1 MNRNRM
7 AQQLTHILFVPLI
20 GAALAVTGCAS
31 QPKAE
36 SNIEG
41 ARSHLEELQSNSL
54 LSNRAPVAIRE
65 AEDAVNAAEEAD
77 LDSEEGRHLAR
88 IARHKVNLAEA
99 RAWERYYDDERDN
112 LVEERD
118 RARLAARTREA
129 ERARAEAQQ
138 ATLHAR
144 ASEEETARLRSQ
156 IEELNARPTD
166 RGLVLTL
173 GDVLFD
179 TGQHVL
185 KPGAHGDLDRLAD
198 FLREYDERDV
208 RIMGHTDSTGDAGF
222 NQELSQ
228 RRAEAVKQYLV
239 AQGIEPR
246 RVLTFGRGESA
257 PVASNDTPG
266 GRQMNRRVDIL
277 IENPALAG
285 TSRRR

>member
-1 MNRNRM
+1 MNWNHMTTQWARF
-7 AQQLTHILFVPLI
+7 LFVPVMVAVLV
-20 GAALAVTGCAS
+20 AAGCAS
-31 QPKAE
+31 QPKAQ
-36 SNIEG
+36 SDIEG
-41 ARSHLEELQSNSL
+41 ARSHLNEIQSNSL

-65 AEDAVNAAEEAD
+65 AEQAVNAAEQAD
-77 LDSEEGRHLAR
+77 TDSEKGQHLAR
-88 IARHKVNLAEA
+88 IARHKVDLAEA
-99 RAWERYYDDERDN
+99 RAWERYYEDEREN

-129 ERARAEAQQ
+129 ERARAEARQ
-138 ATLHAR
+138 ATMQAR
-144 ASEEETARLRSQ
+144 ASEDETARLRDQ
-156 IEELNARPTD
+156 IKELNARPTD

-179 TGQHVL
+179 TGEHVL
-185 KPGAHGDLDRLAD
+185 KPGAHGDLDQLAD
-198 FLREYDERDV
+198 FLREYEERNV
-208 RIMGHTDSTGDAGF
+208 RIMGHTDNTGDAGF

-228 RRAEAVKQYLV
+228 RRADAVKQYLA

-246 RVLTFGRGESA
+246 RILTLGRGESS

-277 IENPALAG
+277 IENPAVAA